1 MAGGRAQLGL
11 WTSFVHAGRSHHRV
25 LTGRLARY
33 SCIWKKAAPAAL
45 REEAVGRGGRG
56 VRSGTNGTALAISRE
71 SLDASLATER
81 ALRC

>member
-1 MAGGRAQLGL
+1 MDC
-11 WTSFVHAGRSHHRV
+11 FVHAGRSHRRV
-25 LTGRLARY
+25 LRGRLARY

-56 VRSGTNGTALAISRE
+56 VRSGTTALAISRE